1 MKKFFVLT
9 MLLFCGMSVAL
20 AQKPAEIK
28 FDKLTHDFGTFSEK
42 EPVVSCTFSFT
53 NVGESPLIINQAV
66 ASCGCTVPEYTKTPI
81 QPGEK
86 GEIKVTYNGTG
97 KFPGHFKKSITV
109 RTNGAVEM
117 TRLYIEGEMT
127 EAKEKKNPCRLAG
140 VFYLE
145 LIGEAYRTIFLELP
159 VTEFAIPDAGI
170 VETREEEQISSDIL
184 RHTEFEGILPLYLCT
199 FV

>member
-1 MKKFFVLT
+1 MKKILVLT
-9 MLLFCGMSVAL
+9 MLFFCGMNVAL

-42 EPVVSCTFSFT
+42 DPVVSCTFAFT

-66 ASCGCTVPEYTKTPI
+66 ASCGCTVPEYTKSPI

-127 EAKEKKNPCRLAG
+127 KAE
-140 VFYLE
+140 
-145 LIGEAYRTIFLELP
+145 
-159 VTEFAIPDAGI
+159 
-170 VETREEEQISSDIL
+170 
-184 RHTEFEGILPLYLCT
+184 
-199 FV
+199 